1 MSKRL
6 RSLLPIF
13 LLSSAFML
21 TFGLDAYEPS
31 VTIGKPTLEDILYSP
46 DGRFLATLTMS
57 YVELLDAE
65 TLAPVT
71 RVPVMYG
78 RKLAFSPDSS
88 LLAIF
93 GLEEEIRIWHIDSE
107 TFLANIS
114 VNTEVVAFSPD
125 GKYLAYA
132 KGDSV
137 FLWDVDQRKVSLE
150 LTGDPQHPITG
161 NLRVTGIAFH
171 PNSRILAVGSHRRTI
186 ALWDIETGKIQS
198 YLDLKESYY
207 PTIVSFNHDG
217 NSLAATTR
225 YIKDQFYKIRLWNVS
240 TGDSRYLSGYFHD
253 LVFTPDDQHLLAGG
267 GDGNLHIIR
276 VDTLK
281 VERKP
286 AVDHLPPDNVH
297 NFNRLE
303 QLTFHPGGRRFATLI
318 NRSRI
323 CTWDAQSFSRSRAIY
338 GYGCSKAEAVYLPE
352 INRIVTGV
360 DSDVL
365 SFWDATTG
373 DLLKTVEFYV
383 TIDFL
388 EASHDGRE
396 IATISFDK
404 ARIWD
409 ASTMEQL
416 LVFYGGLVTRGIEF
430 SPSGRYL
437 ATLRISGISIWDTET
452 GSEVNRISGSESD
465 RPLMLFTPDEKQII
479 TIPKGQEKTVFWD
492 VDTGEP
498 VDEIGYAGPLVN
510 VGVDF
515 VQACAA
521 EEGIEIRLLKSNKL
535 LCQIPVKLEILYPQQ
550 FFQQVQFHPSGN
562 VLAIRYQD
570 DMDPGECGFYSSHT
584 GELISSVSGIR
595 DLQFTSDGRCMFM
608 VDDEWQLG
616 LYLTS
621 DVLGKSVSSAFAVYP
636 SGKKIT
642 TLGHIKRNQ
651 LLQNYPNPFNPETW
665 IPYHLE
671 KDSEV
676 TIRIYNPAGE
686 LIRTLSLGRKSAGT
700 YLTKS
705 EAAHWD
711 GKNETGEQAA
721 SGVYFYTIQSGEFTA
736 TKKMVI
742 ADCIHG
748 KASESR
754 GLIPKMRGRIV
765 KQAQGG
771 GSWQEIR

>member
-13 LLSSAFML
+13 LLSSALTL
-21 TFGLDAYEPS
+21 TFEIDAYEPS
-31 VTIGKPTLEDILYSP
+31 VTIGKPSLQDILYSP

-78 RKLAFSPDSS
+78 RKLAFSPDGS

-93 GLEEEIRIWHIDSE
+93 GLEEEIRIWDVNSE
-107 TFLANIS
+107 VFLANIP
-114 VNTEVVAFSPD
+114 VKTKVAAFSPD
-125 GKYLAYA
+125 GKYFAYA

-171 PNSRILAVGSHRRTI
+171 PNSRILAVGSYRRTI

-207 PTIVSFNHDG
+207 PTIVSFSHDG

-225 YIKDQFYKIRLWNVS
+225 DIKDQFYKVRLWNVS

-253 LVFTPDDQHLLAGG
+253 LVFTPDDQYLLAGG

-276 VDTLK
+276 VDTFK
-281 VERKP
+281 VERKR
-286 AVDHLPPDNVH
+286 AVDHLPPAEVLDS
-297 NFNRLE
+297 NRLE
-303 QLTFHPGGRRFATLI
+303 RLTFHPDGRKFAI
-318 NRSRI
+318 RVNYSRI
-323 CTWDAQSFSRSRAIY
+323 CIWNAQSLSRSQTIY
-338 GYGCSKAEAVYLPE
+338 GYGCSEAQAVYLPE
-352 INRIVTGV
+352 LNRIVTGV
-360 DSDVL
+360 DSYVL

-373 DLLKTVEFYV
+373 ELLETIEFYEPMN
-383 TIDFL
+383 FL
-388 EASHDGRE
+388 EASPDGRK
-396 IATISFDK
+396 IAITLPFE
-404 ARIWD
+404 AQVWD
-409 ASTMEQL
+409 VSTAEQL
-416 LVFYGGLVTRGIEF
+416 NVFHNVGIVTRGIEF

-437 ATLRISGISIWDTET
+437 AALSLANITMCDTKAGGEVRRIYG
-452 GSEVNRISGSESD
+452 SGSD
-465 RPLMLFTPDEKQII
+465 RSLLLFTPDEKQIL
-479 TIPKGQEKTVFWD
+479 TIPREQEKTVFWD
-492 VDTGEP
+492 IDTGEA

-510 VGVDF
+510 VGSDF
-515 VQACAA
+515 VQARAA

-535 LCQIPVKLEILYPQQ
+535 LCQIPVELEIRYPQQ
-550 FFQQVQFHPSGN
+550 FFRQVKFHPSGN
-562 VLAIRYQD
+562 VLSIRYQD
-570 DMDPGECGFYSSHT
+570 DIDPGEYGFYSSHT

-595 DLQFTSDGRCMFM
+595 DLQFTPDGHCMFM

-621 DVLGKSVSSAFAVYP
+621 DVLGKSISSVFAVYP

-651 LLQNYPNPFNPETW
+651 LLQNYPNPCNPETW

-676 TIRIYNPAGE
+676 TISIYNPTGE
-686 LIRTLSLGRKSAGT
+686 LIRTLPLGKKSAGA
-700 YLTKS
+700 YFTKS

-711 GKNETGEQAA
+711 GKNEIGEQVT
-721 SGVYFYTIQSGEFTA
+721 SDVYFYTIQAGDFSA
-736 TKKMVI
+736 TKKMI
-742 ADCIHG
+742 
-748 KASESR
+748 
-754 GLIPKMRGRIV
+754 MR
-765 KQAQGG
+765 KQISGG
-771 GSWQEIR
+771 

>member
-6 RSLLPIF
+6 RSLLLIF
-13 LLSSAFML
+13 LLSSALMITL
-21 TFGLDAYEPS
+21 ELDAYEPS
-31 VTIGKPTLEDILYSP
+31 VIIGKPTLEDILYSP

-107 TFLANIS
+107 TFLANIP
-114 VNTEVVAFSPD
+114 VNTKVAAFSPD

-137 FLWDVDQRKVSLE
+137 FLWDVDQREISLE
-150 LTGDPQHPITG
+150 LTGDPQKSIHYPQ
-161 NLRVTGIAFH
+161 RVTGIAFH
-171 PNSRILAVGSHRRTI
+171 PNSRILAVGSYRHTI
-186 ALWDIETGKIQS
+186 ALWDIETGKIHS

-207 PTIVSFNHDG
+207 PTIVSFSHDG

-225 YIKDQFYKIRLWNVS
+225 DIKGQFYRVRLWNVS

-253 LVFTPDDQHLLAGG
+253 LVFTPDDQYLLAGG

-276 VDTLK
+276 VDTFK

-286 AVDHLPPDNVH
+286 ALDPVPPAD
-297 NFNRLE
+297 FLEYNRLE
-303 QLTFHPGGRRFATLI
+303 RLTFHPDGWKLAILI
-318 NRSRI
+318 NYSRVCI
-323 CTWDAQSFSRSRAIY
+323 WDAQSFSRLQTIY
-338 GYGCSKAEAVYLPE
+338 GYGCSDAQAVYLPE
-352 INRIVTGV
+352 LNRIITGV
-360 DSDVL
+360 DSYVL

-373 DLLKTVEFYV
+373 ELLKTIEFYAPMN
-383 TIDFL
+383 FL

-396 IATISFDK
+396 IAITLPFE
-404 ARIWD
+404 AQVWD
-409 ASTMEQL
+409 ASTAEQL
-416 LVFYGGLVTRGIEF
+416 NVFHNVGIVTRGIEF

-437 ATLRISGISIWDTET
+437 AALNLGNITMCDTKAGGEVRRIYG
-452 GSEVNRISGSESD
+452 SGSD
-465 RPLMLFTPDEKQII
+465 RSLLLFTPDEKQIL
-479 TIPKGQEKTVFWD
+479 TIPRDQEKTVFWD
-492 VDTGEP
+492 IDTGEP

-515 VQACAA
+515 VQARAA

-535 LCQIPVKLEILYPQQ
+535 LSQIPVELEIRYPQQ
-550 FFQQVQFHPSGN
+550 FFRQVKFHPSGN
-562 VLAIRYQD
+562 VLYIRYQD
-570 DMDPGECGFYSSHT
+570 GIDPGEYGFYSTHT

-595 DLQFTSDGRCMFM
+595 DLQFTPDGRYMFM

-621 DVLGKSVSSAFAVYP
+621 DVLGKSISSAFAVHP

-642 TLGHIKRNQ
+642 TLGYIKRNQ

-686 LIRTLSLGRKSAGT
+686 LIRTLSPGRKSAGT

-711 GKNETGEQAA
+711 GKNEAGEQAA
-721 SGVYFYTIQSGEFTA
+721 SGVYFYNIQAGEFTV

-742 ADCIHG
+742 AD
-748 KASESR
+748 
-754 GLIPKMRGRIV
+754 
-765 KQAQGG
+765 
-771 GSWQEIR
+771 